1 MQVVGAGTGTVG
13 EIPEGGEWAN
23 RPVRVPLQ
31 ESSDGSPGT
40 HDQPWASPSSAVGS
54 GVRRVCC
61 VCRCSKVRSWSR
73 GCSSRR
79 SSSLASRR
87 ASSSASRRG
96 TSRKAASPVTP
107 VRSGSSSTSGVR
119 GTQPYLLIWVPWVVG
134 WFLGLCRSGP
144 GSARRSGQ
152 RLRSGFSIRR
162 PPWPLLGHC
171 GVTGSRRRS
180 VLRPPPRVACRR
192 PDRLPPGRAG
202 PR

>member
-107 VRSGSSSTSGVR
+107 VRSGSSSVSGAEQR
-119 GTQPYLLIWVPWVVG
+119 GRPRAALLAATQRLGRRGRGQAWGCCRQVG
-134 WFLGLCRSGP
+134 GRRVEAGKGGASRGP
-144 GSARRSGQ
+144 GRNGLGASCG
-152 RLRSGFSIRR
+152 GM
-162 PPWPLLGHC
+162 PLPGMAIMWL
-171 GVTGSRRRS
+171 
-180 VLRPPPRVACRR
+180 
-192 PDRLPPGRAG
+192 PDRASDHSQASP
-202 PR
+202 